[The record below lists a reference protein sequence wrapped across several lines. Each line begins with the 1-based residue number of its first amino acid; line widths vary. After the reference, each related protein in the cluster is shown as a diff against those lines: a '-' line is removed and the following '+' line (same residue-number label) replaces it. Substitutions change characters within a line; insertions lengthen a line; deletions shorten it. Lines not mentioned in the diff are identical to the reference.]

1 MKALKI
7 KNSNMTRSRWIF
19 AGIFGGITLVIY
31 LIFCVYPLLDSIYMS
46 FFNWNGYYA
55 IKPDWIGF
63 ENYKGVLTDEIFW
76 RAVKNDFIIT
86 LIKEVV
92 IIFLVVLF
100 AVTLTRFKLN
110 KAESAFYKFVFYI
123 PNILSVIIIG
133 TIWRFIFLSGECVA
147 QNVTSFDFEI
157 GEGCTRLFKVVAP
170 GTQVNPIVPVND
182 GGGET
187 DVQLI
192 IAICVGVLIVA
203 GAAVSIVLILKKTS
217 VKKD

>member
-1 MKALKI
+1 MKEQGGHVYLETKGDALFV
-7 KNSNMTRSRWIF
+7 NSRYIGVNSPY
-19 AGIFGGITLVIY
+19 GGQRTLY
-31 LIFCVYPLLDSIYMS
+31 L
-46 FFNWNGYYA
+46 
-55 IKPDWIGF
+55 
-63 ENYKGVLTDEIFW
+63 
-76 RAVKNDFIIT
+76 
-86 LIKEVV
+86 
-92 IIFLVVLF
+92 
-100 AVTLTRFKLN
+100 
-110 KAESAFYKFVFYI
+110 ESASDVYDVF
-123 PNILSVIIIG
+123 
-133 TIWRFIFLSGECVA
+133 TGECVA